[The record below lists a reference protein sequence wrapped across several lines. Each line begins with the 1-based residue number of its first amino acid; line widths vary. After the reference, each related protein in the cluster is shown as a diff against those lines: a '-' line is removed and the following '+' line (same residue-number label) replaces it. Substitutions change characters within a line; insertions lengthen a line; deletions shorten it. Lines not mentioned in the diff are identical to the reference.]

1 MLRAHLP
8 SNSPRQGAVLSG
20 SRSWYRHGRQ
30 IGLCLMSQK
39 QVGKL
44 SSFYLSTIIAFIL
57 ITIFTLLLYY
67 HSYIHYLFTFL
78 LPAYL
83 LLFFI
88 FVALPIEV
96 NPLSNLVIVKFGSVE
111 LPKTTHLPKTT
122 ENHLENHIYRGII
135 PS

>member
-8 SNSPRQGAVLSG
+8 SNTSRQGAVLSG
-20 SRSWYRHGRQ
+20 SKAMVPPRKADWSV
-30 IGLCLMSQK
+30 LMSQK

-44 SSFYLSTIIAFIL
+44 FSFYLFTIIAFIL

-88 FVALPIEV
+88 FLALPIEV
-96 NPLSNLVIVKFGSVE
+96 NPLSNSQI
-111 LPKTTHLPKTT
+111 
-122 ENHLENHIYRGII
+122 
-135 PS
+135 